1 MSIRFPR
8 NYIIDEDAKLI
19 IILWMNYNG
28 QKNFK
33 IEIRNPKKIK

>member
-19 IILWMNYNG
+19 IIFWMNYNW
-28 QKNFK
+28 QMNFMMKN
-33 IEIRNPKKIK
+33 ELRIK